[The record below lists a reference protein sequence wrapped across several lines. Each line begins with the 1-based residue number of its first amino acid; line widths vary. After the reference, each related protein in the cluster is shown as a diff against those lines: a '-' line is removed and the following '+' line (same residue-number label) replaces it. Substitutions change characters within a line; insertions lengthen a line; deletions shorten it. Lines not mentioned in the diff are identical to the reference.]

1 MSDDPNHTECYN
13 NLKIMRGRPNEKG
26 KLAGKIKVA
35 KGKYTSILNAQ
46 LDTKLISPHRT
57 EMCSTISNT
66 TQLSIVPYHNFAQ
79 NERRHFI

>member
-1 MSDDPNHTECYN
+1 M
-13 NLKIMRGRPNEKG
+13 LKILLGDPTKKG

-46 LDTKLISPHRT
+46 LDTKLISPHRA

-66 TQLSIVPYHNFAQ
+66 TQLSIVPYHLFAQ